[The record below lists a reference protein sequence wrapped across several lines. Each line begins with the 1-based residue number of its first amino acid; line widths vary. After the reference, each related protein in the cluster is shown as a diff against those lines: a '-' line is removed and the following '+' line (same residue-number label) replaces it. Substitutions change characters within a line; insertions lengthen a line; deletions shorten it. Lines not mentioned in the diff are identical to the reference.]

1 MMRTLTS
8 NRAVVLEPGA
18 EQISGRGRCAGP
30 FWLGVPCR
38 AAALPLSQV
47 VVGVVAFRTHKH
59 EEAEATLTRDGRWR
73 CPALPVLERPLNT
86 LYEPGRFASKPAL
99 PYGHEALEQV
109 AAWLKGNVV
118 ERYPSDPA

>member
-8 NRAVVLEPGA
+8 SRAVVLEPGA

-30 FWLGVPCR
+30 FWLGAPCL
-38 AAALPLSQV
+38 AGALPLSQV
-47 VVGVVAFRTHKH
+47 VVGVVAFRTHKQ

-86 LYEPGRFASKPAL
+86 LYEPGRFASPGR
-99 PYGHEALEQV
+99 PYGHEALDQV
-109 AAWLKGNVV
+109 AAWLKGNVA
-118 ERYPSDPA
+118 ERYPQENA